1 MLIGGY
7 PWHSLSAMH
16 EHSQMLLLEEVAREA
31 RVSVSTVRFWIA
43 VRKLPSVRPGR
54 RRLVKRADL
63 DVFLAPA
70 GPNAKTDAVT
80 VSRTAAST
88 NDGDK
93 R

>member
-1 MLIGGY
+1 
-7 PWHSLSAMH
+7 MH
-16 EHSQMLLLEEVAREA
+16 ECPQLLLLEEVAREA

-43 VRKLPSVRPGR
+43 AKKLPSVRPGR

-63 DVFLAPA
+63 NVFLAPA
-70 GPNAKTDAVT
+70 TADAKAHTIT
-80 VSRTAAST
+80 EEFERSLSAAPR